1 MLAAFNTQDCF
12 SGFAFYNEKTPIIV
26 GAVLAVLFGVCVL
39 GGGKR
44 LTKVTE
50 VLVPVMG
57 ILYVLVS
64 LFVVITHITAL
75 PRVFGMIFRS
85 AFDFRAIFGGFTGSC
100 IMWGIKRGLYSNEA
114 GMGSAPNAAA
124 SADVAHPA
132 KQGLVQMLSVFIDT
146 LLICSATA
154 FMCLFSGVEP
164 SSEAAGAAYVQAAAR
179 TALGGFGPVFLA
191 VAVSLFAFTTLLG
204 NYYYTEGCLRFLMKK
219 KPGSTFMTVFRLCA
233 TALVFLG
240 AVISAGLAWDT
251 ADLLQ
256 ALMVIINV
264 PVILLLAK
272 PALDALKDY
281 EAQRK
286 AGKEPVY
293 HAAANGIQGTEQLFF
308 AHGGID
314 GLAAGHG
321 DRSRR
326 KPGAGAFR
334 SIQAPEVCPDQR
346 RHKGIAA
353 AGGVHRDLGQR
364 GKPDPLL
371 SVRGQ
376 HAFLSHG
383 DIDLLQPGLQQGVGS
398 AVQIVLVGDPDAGE
412 QFGLQLIRLQRVQAG
427 QNRPQFFRL
436 GNRDGVG
443 EDRHID
449 LGAEPADG
457 LLRDVRIQN
466 QGSGCAEQRQLLL
479 QRVGRQEAADLHIRD
494 GQMHLARMVG
504 KIKIGRGRLARNRNG
519 ILRVDADLAAGAAD
533 DIGIKILAEGRDQS
547 DRQTEQA
554 QVVGNV
560 PADAARAC
568 ADPAGVGV
576 RQDQRLKGLAADI
589 DVHPADDRGISAAF
603 SLLQH
608 VFTFFWPG

>member
-1 MLAAFNTQDCF
+1 VLILTYAVGYNMLAAFNTQDCF

-219 KPGSTFMTVFRLCA
+219 KPGNTFMTVFRLCA

-293 HAAANGIQGTEQLFF
+293 HAAANGIQGTDHWQ
-308 AHGGID
+308 
-314 GLAAGHG
+314 
-321 DRSRR
+321 
-326 KPGAGAFR
+326 K
-334 SIQAPEVCPDQR
+334 
-346 RHKGIAA
+346 
-353 AGGVHRDLGQR
+353 
-364 GKPDPLL
+364 
-371 SVRGQ
+371 
-376 HAFLSHG
+376 
-383 DIDLLQPGLQQGVGS
+383 
-398 AVQIVLVGDPDAGE
+398 
-412 QFGLQLIRLQRVQAG
+412 
-427 QNRPQFFRL
+427 
-436 GNRDGVG
+436 
-443 EDRHID
+443 
-449 LGAEPADG
+449 
-457 LLRDVRIQN
+457 
-466 QGSGCAEQRQLLL
+466 
-479 QRVGRQEAADLHIRD
+479 
-494 GQMHLARMVG
+494 
-504 KIKIGRGRLARNRNG
+504 
-519 ILRVDADLAAGAAD
+519 
-533 DIGIKILAEGRDQS
+533 
-547 DRQTEQA
+547 
-554 QVVGNV
+554 
-560 PADAARAC
+560 
-568 ADPAGVGV
+568 
-576 RQDQRLKGLAADI
+576 
-589 DVHPADDRGISAAF
+589 
-603 SLLQH
+603 
-608 VFTFFWPG
+608 